1 MADVVGIVNSSLL
14 KIGARA
20 TITALTEGTPNANA
34 AAALYPRV
42 RDDLLRAHAW
52 NFAIARSRLAALAT
66 PPEYGFARAFAL
78 PEDWLLTIAVHD
90 NDAGRGAVAYRIE
103 GGAIVT
109 DAAAIWLA
117 YVRRVTDANEMT
129 ADFRE
134 TLACA
139 LAVELAVPVA
149 NSGTLRE
156 RLEDTLR
163 RRLRQARGIDAVEDF
178 PPAFP
183 AGSWANVR
191 G

>member
-1 MADVVGIVNSSLL
+1 MADAVGIVNSALL

-20 TITALTEGTPNANA
+20 TVTALTEGTPNANA
-34 AAALYPRV
+34 AAALYPKV

-52 NFAIARSRLAALAT
+52 NFAAARVRLAELAV
-66 PPEYGFARAFAL
+66 PPAYGFARAFAL
-78 PEDWLLTIAVHD
+78 PGDWLRTVAVHD
-90 NDAGRGAVAYRIE
+90 SEAGQGAVAYRME
-103 GGAIVT
+103 GGAVLS
-109 DAAAIWLA
+109 DAAALWLA

-134 TLACA
+134 TLALA
-139 LAVELAVPVA
+139 LAVELALPVA
-149 NSGTLRE
+149 NSGTLRD
-156 RLEDTLR
+156 RLEATLR